1 MNPRVLI
8 ADDEQTMG
16 ALLSNLLISQGCMI
30 AGWARN
36 GNEALQMFQELKPD
50 IIFLDIDM
58 PICNGIEALREIRK
72 IDTSTYVC
80 MISANS
86 LIETVTEAIDLGI
99 NGFIVKPMT
108 QKRVHEVIQNFLKER
123 RKR

>member
-1 MNPRVLI
+1 
-8 ADDEQTMG
+8 
-16 ALLSNLLISQGCMI
+16 
-30 AGWARN
+30 
-36 GNEALQMFQELKPD
+36 
-50 IIFLDIDM
+50 
-58 PICNGIEALREIRK
+58 
-72 IDTSTYVC
+72 

>member
-1 MNPRVLI
+1 LGNFL
-8 ADDEQTMG
+8 DEE
-16 ALLSNLLISQGCMI
+16 GCEVV
-30 AGWARN
+30 ARAN
-36 GNEALQMFQELKPD
+36 DGLEAVEHYQRTKPD
-50 IIFLDIDM
+50 ITFLDIDM
-58 PICNGIEALREIRK
+58 PKCNGIEALRQIREINPSAF
-72 IDTSTYVC
+72 IC